1 MYRVDQASEIVNIPI
16 FKRFYYMYPP
26 RPRHH
31 SSYKNTYRKSLNKRV
46 PPSPLSL
53 VYGRVLSQQWIYG
66 VGRVE
71 LQTSEYRQALH
82 LDHRNGW

>member
-46 PPSPLSL
+46 PPLTGLWKGAEPAMDLWCWSC
-53 VYGRVLSQQWIYG
+53 
-66 VGRVE
+66 
-71 LQTSEYRQALH
+71 
-82 LDHRNGW
+82 